1 MKVSITRVFLLSL
14 AAVCFAAAHGFS
26 ARPKP
31 TQIRLAPALRP
42 GQKLA
47 YLVSYN
53 LDRSIKAQ
61 SRFQAP
67 DQPAPGKLTLEMTL
81 HVEILGRKAAGFRLR
96 TYFAEPK
103 AAPQSAGKTAPGESQ
118 PVPPPS
124 SSHWVD
130 FTLAKDGSV
139 SSFSGLAGLPPVQQ
153 LAWREWLSRFA
164 ASMVY
169 PKDGVKQGEKWET
182 LEPESAPS
190 PIAGLVWHRTS
201 QYVRDEP
208 CPEAKRTAA
217 GDFLESVSK
226 SESCAVILTT
236 AKLKQESSS
245 KDATPEDYKLNHL
258 KTSGTAVGTNQTILY
273 ISRSTGLLMRSSESD
288 EQSMNVTVALADGSN
303 QVHYDMT
310 ASSRARLLLITAP
323 SASAH

>member
-1 MKVSITRVFLLSL
+1 MKLSITRVRFLSL
-14 AAVCFAAAHGFS
+14 AAIFLAAAHGFS

-31 TQIRLAPALRP
+31 SQIRLAPALRP
-42 GQKLA
+42 GQKLS
-47 YLVSYN
+47 YLVSFN
-53 LDRSIKAQ
+53 LDRSVKAQ

-67 DQPAPGKLTLEMTL
+67 DQPAAGKLTLETTL
-81 HVEILGRKAAGFRLR
+81 HVEILGRNTKGFQLR
-96 TYFAEPK
+96 TQFVEPK
-103 AAPQSAGKTAPGESQ
+103 SPAQAGGKTVPGESQ
-118 PVPPPS
+118 SPPPLP
-124 SSHWVD
+124 SSHWVA
-130 FTLAKDGSV
+130 FTLVKDGSV
-139 SSFSGLAGLPPVQQ
+139 SSLSGLAALPAVQQ

-201 QYVRDEP
+201 QYVRDAP
-208 CPEAKRTAA
+208 CPEAKRTSV
-217 GDFLESVSK
+217 GDLIETASK

-236 AKLKQESSS
+236 AQLKQDSSP

-258 KTSGTAVGTNQTILY
+258 KTSGTASGTNQTILY
-273 ISRSTGLLMRSSESD
+273 ISRSTGLLTRSSEFD

-310 ASSRARLLLITAP
+310 VSSRARLLLIVPTSAP
-323 SASAH
+323 LR